1 MSIKLNIVNALTQ
14 KYEKS
19 ILIEEDALVKHNCS
33 HLLSKTVR
41 SLNNNLK
48 ICRSAHYKCI
58 SGIQGSS
65 RKIRPQ
71 KRMGKSRQGELRNIH
86 MKGGSVKFGYS
97 GDKTRDSIRRYKR
110 KLLINKKEKLI
121 ISKYVLNNKL
131 ENNLIHVIDF
141 SQYSD
146 SKTKTAKEF
155 LNKFINIQNVH
166 TFVYNRFYSRSISNL
181 RFLRLQNI
189 SSLNI
194 INLLKNS
201 NVIFDMESIVKFL
214 DKLKIKYLIK

>member
-1 MSIKLNIVNALTQ
+1 M
-14 KYEKS
+14 
-19 ILIEEDALVKHNCS
+19 
-33 HLLSKTVR
+33 SKTVR
-41 SLNNNLK
+41 ALNNNCK

-58 SGIQGSS
+58 SGIKGSS

-97 GDKTRDSIRRYKR
+97 GDKERDSIRRYKS
-110 KLLINKKEKLI
+110 KILINKKEKLLV
-121 ISKYVLNNKL
+121 SQYVFSNKL

-141 SQYSD
+141 SKYKYENL
-146 SKTKTAKEF
+146 KTKNTQEF
-155 LNKFINIQNVH
+155 LNKFINIKAIH
-166 TFVYNRFYSRSISNL
+166 TFVYDKCYNRSISNL
-181 RFLRLQNI
+181 NFLRLQNI

-194 INLLKNS
+194 VDLLKNN
-201 NVIFDMESIVKFL
+201 NVIFDVESIVKFL